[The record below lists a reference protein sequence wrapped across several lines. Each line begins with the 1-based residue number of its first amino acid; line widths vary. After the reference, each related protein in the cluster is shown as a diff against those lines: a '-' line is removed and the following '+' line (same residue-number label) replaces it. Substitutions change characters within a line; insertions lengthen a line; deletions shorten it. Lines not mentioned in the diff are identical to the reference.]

1 MKALKKTNLRNRL
14 KHGEWLNDQEVT
26 YQYDAIH
33 VAIEDDKIV
42 VSLMYER
49 EEMVSFTIDN
59 DNTRYVIL
67 TGLEGEQTLTV
78 QDS

>member
-1 MKALKKTNLRNRL
+1 MANYLVTRHKTVL
-14 KHGEWLNDQEVT
+14 GTAAEVAELMET
-26 YQYDAIH
+26 Y
-33 VAIEDDKIV
+33 IE
-42 VSLMYER
+42 
-49 EEMVSFTIDN
+49 TIDN